1 MATSGSFPTGNLIES
16 ASSFFGHASVSATP
30 KTANEQAKAKQQRAM
45 AHRLAQLHAALGD
58 PASPL
63 VLPSTTSQAAQQESP
78 ASSRLT
84 RSLSL
89 AGMISGLVGAGM
101 TAWLI
106 LQQVSTGYPL
116 PDAPAAPAV
125 ITVTQPSAMPV
136 AAATPATMPAEA
148 EIPAEQQID
157 DLLTA
162 WRNAWAAR
170 DTASYLG
177 VYSQHFVPANGSS
190 REEWV
195 AARSKKLAPG
205 PQIILGIR
213 EIQIERLDNDNFRA
227 SFLQDYVAGHYR
239 EIGTLKTLLLVR
251 EDDSWR
257 IAREEQR

>member
-1 MATSGSFPTGNLIES
+1 MATSGALPTGNLIES

-30 KTANEQAKAKQQRAM
+30 KTANDQARKKQERAM
-45 AHRLAQLHAALGD
+45 AQRLAQLHAALGD

-63 VLPSTTSQAAQQESP
+63 VSPSTTSQAAQQENP
-78 ASSRLT
+78 ATSRLT
-84 RSLSL
+84 RRLSL
-89 AGMISGLVGAGM
+89 AGIISGLVGAGL

-106 LQQVSTGYPL
+106 VHQVSTSQPL
-116 PDAPAAPAV
+116 ADAPAAMPVAPPQA
-125 ITVTQPSAMPV
+125 IPV
-136 AAATPATMPAEA
+136 AAAAPVAISAET
-148 EIPAEQQID
+148 EIPAEQQIN

-177 VYSQHFVPANGSS
+177 AYSQHFLPADGSS
-190 REEWV
+190 REQWA

-213 EIQIERLDNDNFRA
+213 EIRIERLDSEHFRA
-227 SFLQDYVAGHYR
+227 SFLQDYVAGNYR
-239 EIGTLKTLLLVR
+239 EIGRLKTLHLVR
-251 EDDSWR
+251 ENDNWR